1 MFGNLFDRILAGN
14 IAEDI
19 NRQQVEQ
26 QVDYSQS
33 MLATSERAR
42 RRTERHFD
50 ELLDEEITEKMQI
63 QDELDN
69 TKIDLQR
76 KTNENMYLK
85 LENERLLLEKEKL
98 KETAINIA
106 VDRRAIFNTIEY
118 LNNKWGV
125 QSPRSSSSNTLLF
138 DEAEEKRQE
147 ELKRMMAN
155 EEYLESVAGEV
166 ETFSK
171 HNIKTNNMLLKKKA
185 K

>member
-1 MFGNLFDRILAGN
+1 MFGNLFGRMTTDDSVEHIELANMHKNVQNSVALQATLRQRSMGMLEGDLDDALEEN
-14 IAEDI
+14 
-19 NRQQVEQ
+19 NRKAQ
-26 QVDYSQS
+26 
-33 MLATSERAR
+33 
-42 RRTERHFD
+42 
-50 ELLDEEITEKMQI
+50 EIRDNKLKIEK
-63 QDELDN
+63 
-69 TKIDLQR
+69 
-76 KTNENMYLK
+76 
-85 LENERLLLEKEKL
+85 LEKENQAL
-98 KETAINIA
+98 KETAVRIA